1 MFESGTIQLIVK
13 PVPRISVQGRHLHQ
27 YRMKSG
33 NSELMA
39 DTKKTKVA
47 NATETLVL
55 HRDSTGT
62 KYKTGLE
69 ELLPNPF
76 GDNENEVISKYNL
89 SSKWLENNRLE
100 KILKSDKVSTQ
111 TYLEILA
118 GVDPDTYTPIIPKKN
133 YVGAFAKE
141 DSELSELQR
150 LKIVLYDSANIF
162 STSTPRGRLIIQVL
176 KNHPAV
182 ATSKDSINPN
192 AHRWYIAEEYE
203 DAVESKRIN
212 DLINE
217 AIAELYMITKKE
229 PFETLYQF
237 ATILTDNAGKS
248 VIKGKTQTLV
258 MEDKLNKYIK
268 EKSKTQSA
276 NIQKFLAAV
285 KLFKTNRELFYVET
299 LVQAGLTY
307 NVLSL
312 ANGFVY
318 WDSMKSNPE
327 YYKWNSIRN
336 FKEFL
341 LTEFG
346 KHNPADK
353 DESVFKTYL
362 NELIYQGYDYTGD
375 AL

>member
-1 MFESGTIQLIVK
+1 MIELGNIQLIVK

-27 YRMKSG
+27 YRVKSG
-33 NSELMA
+33 NTELVA
-39 DTKKTKVA
+39 DTRKTKVA

-69 ELLPNPF
+69 ELIPNPF
-76 GDNENEVISKYNL
+76 SENETEVMSKYNL
-89 SSKWLENNRLE
+89 SSKWMDNNRLG
-100 KILKSDKVSTQ
+100 KILSSDKISMQ

-118 GVDPDTYTPIIPKKN
+118 GVEPDTYSPVISKGN
-133 YVGAFAKE
+133 YIGAFAKE
-141 DSELSELQR
+141 EAELTELQR
-150 LKIVLYDSANIF
+150 LRIVLYDSANIF
-162 STSTPRGRLIIQVL
+162 STSSPRGRLIIQVL

-182 ATSKDSINPN
+182 ASSKDSINPN

-203 DAVESKRIN
+203 DAVESKRTN

-217 AIAELYMITKKE
+217 AIYELYNITKKE
-229 PFETLYQF
+229 PFDILYQF
-237 ATILTDNAGKS
+237 STILTDNSGKS
-248 VIKGKTQTLV
+248 IVKGKSQALV
-258 MEDKLNKYIK
+258 LEDKLNKYIK

-276 NIQKFLAAV
+276 NIKKFLDAV
-285 KLFKTNRELFYVET
+285 KLFKTNRELFFVET
-299 LVQAGLTY
+299 LVQAGFTY

-336 FKEFL
+336 FKEFI
-341 LTEFG
+341 LTEFN

-353 DESVFKTYL
+353 EESVFKSYL
-362 NELIYQGYDYTGD
+362 NQLIYQGYEYTGD

>member
-248 VIKGKTQTLV
+248 IIKGKTQTLV

>member
-1 MFESGTIQLIVK
+1 MTELGNIQLIVK

-33 NSELMA
+33 NTELVA
-39 DTKKTKVA
+39 DTRKTKVA

-69 ELLPNPF
+69 ELIPNPF
-76 GDNENEVISKYNL
+76 SENETEVISKYNL
-89 SSKWLENNRLE
+89 SSKWMDNNRIG
-100 KILKSDKVSTQ
+100 KILSSDKISVQ
-111 TYLEILA
+111 TYLEILS
-118 GVDPDTYTPIIPKKN
+118 GVEPDTYSPIIGKSN
-133 YVGAFAKE
+133 YIGAFAKE
-141 DSELSELQR
+141 EAELTELQR

-162 STSTPRGRLIIQVL
+162 STNSPRGRLIIQVL

-203 DAVESKRIN
+203 DAVESKRTN

-217 AIAELYMITKKE
+217 AIYELYNVTKKE
-229 PFETLYQF
+229 PFDILYQF
-237 ATILTDNAGKS
+237 ATILTDNSGKS
-248 VIKGKTQTLV
+248 IVKGKSQALV
-258 MEDKLNKYIK
+258 LEDKLNKYIK

-276 NIQKFLAAV
+276 NIKKFLDAV
-285 KLFKTNRELFYVET
+285 KLFKTNRELFFVET
-299 LVQAGLTY
+299 LVQAGFTY

-336 FKEFL
+336 FKEFV
-341 LTEFG
+341 LTEFN
-346 KHNPADK
+346 KYNPADK
-353 DESVFKTYL
+353 DESVFKSYL
-362 NELIYQGYDYTGD
+362 NELIYQGYEYTGD

>member
-237 ATILTDNAGKS
+237 ATILTDNTGKS

>member
-268 EKSKTQSA
+268 EKSKTQSV